1 MKTGAWSK
9 GIVAGVLACT
19 AVCCG
24 AAVEEEVMKEKRPL
38 VQLAVLLDT
47 SGSMDGMIAQAK
59 SQLWS
64 IVNEF
69 ATAKR
74 DGQRPVLQVGLY
86 HYGTPG
92 LGADNGYV
100 RQLAPL
106 TDDLDKISEELFAL
120 KTDGGDEY
128 CGWVIQS
135 ASKELKWSEDPDDYK
150 AIFIAGNESFAQGGV
165 DYKDACKAAVTKG
178 IIVNTIHCAGGDDDA
193 WADGARRADGTFMR
207 IDGGKA
213 VAEIEAPQDKE
224 LVALN
229 DALNKTYIA
238 YGKKGAESAA
248 RQAAVDSK
256 SWGLGRG
263 NLSQRVAS
271 KAGHQYR
278 NTEWDL
284 VDALE
289 EDAVKLEDV
298 KERDLPE
305 AMKEMTLEERKAY
318 VAKKQAEREGI
329 QEKIKTL
336 SAERN
341 KFIAEKRKEE
351 AESNKDTLGNQVR
364 EAVRD
369 QAEAKGFAF

>member
-1 MKTGAWSK
+1 M
-9 GIVAGVLACT
+9 VAGVLACS

-24 AAVEEEVMKEKRPL
+24 AAVEEEVMKEERPL

-74 DGQRPVLQVGLY
+74 DGQRPVLEVALY
-86 HYGTPG
+86 HYGTPS

-120 KTDGGDEY
+120 NTSGGDEY

-135 ASKELKWSEDPDDYK
+135 ATKQLKWSEKSDDYK

-165 DYKDACKAAVTKG
+165 NYKGACKDAIKKG
-178 IIVNTIHCAGGDDDA
+178 IIVNTIHCAGGADDA
-193 WADGARRADGTFMR
+193 WADGARRADGTFMK
-207 IDGGKA
+207 IDGSKA
-213 VAEIEAPQDKE
+213 VAEIETPQDKE

-238 YGKKGAESAA
+238 YGKKGAQSAA

-256 SWGLGRG
+256 SSGLGRG

-271 KAGHQYR
+271 KASHQYR
-278 NTEWDL
+278 NTAWDL
-284 VDALE
+284 VDALD

-298 KERDLPE
+298 KDKDLPK
-305 AMKEMTLEERKAY
+305 AMKKMTLEERKAY

-329 QEKIKTL
+329 QKEIKVL

-351 AESNKDTLGNQVR
+351 AESNKDTLGNQIR

-369 QAEAKGFAF
+369 QAEAKGFDF